1 VTKSPYTMLPILY
14 ALAATVPADNL
25 TQPATSREQFK
36 APRVIDW
43 GKAPYPLAERS
54 ALNEGWAVI
63 SVMVDPEG
71 KPYEA
76 TVAESMGSA
85 AFEQSALTR
94 ILKSRFEPASVNGT
108 PVHGAYSVK
117 LEFTLSPKNFL
128 LAKPAYQ
135 KFFVERHVEI
145 AKAAEAG
152 DRESADARLA
162 RMQPHTLYE
171 DALFGV
177 TQYYYSSKWGTETQQ
192 LRALRRAVAGEKE
205 PTYLS
210 KRTFAKVLET
220 ELQLEIQLKDFARA
234 LRTAQTLTAMGSE
247 EVTSEPRQ
255 ESLEE
260 IRKLRDNE
268 DAYTVPGELGERPSW
283 YYELLKRRFQVEV
296 TSGAIAEVKVR
307 CDRQYLSFPF
317 DPTQRYTIPGHNQ
330 SCWLELI
337 GQPGTHFRLT
347 QS

>member
-1 VTKSPYTMLPILY
+1 M
-14 ALAATVPADNL
+14 
-25 TQPATSREQFK
+25 R
-36 APRVIDW
+36 
-43 GKAPYPLAERS
+43 
-54 ALNEGWAVI
+54 
-63 SVMVDPEG
+63 
-71 KPYEA
+71 
-76 TVAESMGSA
+76 GS
-85 AFEQSALTR
+85 QGCSHTPCTR
-94 ILKSRFEPASVNGT
+94 
-108 PVHGAYSVK
+108 
-117 LEFTLSPKNFL
+117 TL
-128 LAKPAYQ
+128 
-135 KFFVERHVEI
+135 
-145 AKAAEAG
+145 
-152 DRESADARLA
+152 
-162 RMQPHTLYE
+162 
-171 DALFGV
+171 

-255 ESLEE
+255 KSLEE